1 MKKIALVYFLGFSLS
16 VFAQTKI
23 GIEAGIGFG
32 NRTNGKEYLERTEG
46 INTIQSEI
54 ATNVG
59 LVAQLNLSERL
70 FLKTGFIFQNSA
82 YAEKIDAGQF
92 LVTEELEPYY
102 CFLPGEAQEG
112 RTSIKYKYNFVEI
125 PFVVNYQFAQSCEEC
140 GWKWFVG
147 LGPTV
152 SWVVNKKVKTDLIK
166 DANYIDYDCV
176 PSNDLILGIQGAIGG
191 EYRFSNQHFLNL
203 SFIYDQ
209 HLQPIY
215 YGESNK
221 FGFYNLGLRLAYY
234 FAFSAS
240 K

>member
-1 MKKIALVYFLGFSLS
+1 M
-16 VFAQTKI
+16 
-23 GIEAGIGFG
+23 
-32 NRTNGKEYLERTEG
+32 
-46 INTIQSEI
+46 
-54 ATNVG
+54 
-59 LVAQLNLSERL
+59 
-70 FLKTGFIFQNSA
+70 
-82 YAEKIDAGQF
+82 
-92 LVTEELEPYY
+92 
-102 CFLPGEAQEG
+102 
-112 RTSIKYKYNFVEI
+112 
-125 PFVVNYQFAQSCEEC
+125 
-140 GWKWFVG
+140 
-147 LGPTV
+147 
-152 SWVVNKKVKTDLIK
+152 KTDLIK